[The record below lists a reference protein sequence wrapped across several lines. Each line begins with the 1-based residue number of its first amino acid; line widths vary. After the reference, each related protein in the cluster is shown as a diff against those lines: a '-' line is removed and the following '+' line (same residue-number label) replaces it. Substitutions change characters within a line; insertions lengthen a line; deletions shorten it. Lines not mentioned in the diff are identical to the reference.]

1 MDGLSVWRCIIII
14 IVICV
19 RTLSHGQLFLKPAV
33 AARLQHCPFHS
44 YVLARCCAN
53 YPTNFSLLLLFSTD
67 VGKKF
72 WPKTFLR
79 RRRRRRLAVAAR
91 GPVQNETFC
100 MALDYFGWCPT
111 ISYHH
116 HLLYHFCYSVCCVFG
131 WSVQFSLR
139 KHITRH
145 CRASREE

>member
-1 MDGLSVWRCIIII
+1 MGSLSDVASSSSSSFVCA
-14 IVICV
+14 
-19 RTLSHGQLFLKPAV
+19 HFLMANCSWSRPSP
-33 AARLQHCPFHS
+33 ARLQHCPFHS

-79 RRRRRRLAVAAR
+79 RRLAVAAR
-91 GPVQNETFC
+91 GPVQNETFS